1 MVEKVIKLI
10 DYITAANT
18 IYPQS
23 LREAERRR
31 GYQTQA
37 IITVEQSRHVVV
49 GVAVVVGNT
58 EVSGRLPLGGRLP
71 PVAPGTT
78 TFYSA

>member
-1 MVEKVIKLI
+1 MARLSAPLWGAYSVWPSPSLQ
-10 DYITAANT
+10 AALESQGHVD
-18 IYPQS
+18 P
-23 LREAERRR
+23 RPG
-31 GYQTQA
+31 GY
-37 IITVEQSRHVVV
+37 VVV